1 MCCNF
6 FERLQKHSTEIVFLG
21 NPNKGSS
28 CVGKILA
35 YKKKQVDLISS
46 MLMLRACFF
55 LSVLSLLQ
63 SMVQEGWLKMLP
75 ERKFRKLKTADEL
88 KA

>member
-21 NPNKGSS
+21 SPNKGSS
-28 CVGKILA
+28 SEGKILA

-46 MLMLRACFF
+46 MLMLRAYFPFSPFF
-55 LSVLSLLQ
+55 VAVSGSRRLV
-63 SMVQEGWLKMLP
+63 KN
-75 ERKFRKLKTADEL
+75 A
-88 KA
+88 A